1 MACEPYKTWRMFDST
16 ADAIDYRREYGTGG
30 WIFSYADSGEAV
42 LFPWRMTPSEV
53 LDSVFVH
60 NRHGYLIGSDDRRRP
75 QDTLRDMPPSARIL
89 SRIERPATA

>member
-1 MACEPYKTWRMFDST
+1 MR
-16 ADAIDYRREYGTGG
+16 
-30 WIFSYADSGEAV
+30 SYADSGEAV